1 MYTFELG
8 AQQTLLMNLSSSVRD
23 DQSRASQ
30 DVNNFIALLGVTTRY
45 AFPLQTDVA
54 IALNLNDL
62 PGGTPGSSSELN
74 YTSITLAGRY
84 ALVPETLTL
93 TGTLAP
99 TLGDFVRTVIDL
111 RAEWT
116 IQPPMTLLFQ
126 FSYFKN
132 DGMPNDSFFSLRYL
146 YNF

>member
-1 MYTFELG
+1 
-8 AQQTLLMNLSSSVRD
+8 
-23 DQSRASQ
+23 
-30 DVNNFIALLGVTTRY
+30 
-45 AFPLQTDVA
+45 
-54 IALNLNDL
+54 
-62 PGGTPGSSSELN
+62 
-74 YTSITLAGRY
+74 
-84 ALVPETLTL
+84 
-93 TGTLAP
+93 
-99 TLGDFVRTVIDL
+99 VIDL